1 MFIIFAF
8 REQSLYV
15 SCAVAVVLFIFFA
28 AVLFISF
35 RIRASYLAGI
45 AEDELEV
52 MVYDANHYLYRNT
65 DIVRESKTESRT
77 SMRQHEKLWL
87 FLDGGIFERWYQD
100 YFNKWAMMTILVLM
114 IAFLYA
120 VAPLAL
126 AIDGISVGL
135 YIALVASLTQLGNA
149 VISIADGIAVMLAS
163 VSKGLICQSFSISN
177 LRGRHIDT
185 MHKRY
190 PMKGP
195 ILRALS
201 AITSASRSRCT
212 KAATAKQSYT

>member
-65 DIVRESKTESRT
+65 GHCS
-77 SMRQHEKLWL
+77 
-87 FLDGGIFERWYQD
+87 GIE
-100 YFNKWAMMTILVLM
+100 
-114 IAFLYA
+114 
-120 VAPLAL
+120 
-126 AIDGISVGL
+126 DGIENVDETTRK
-135 YIALVASLTQLGNA
+135 IVA
-149 VISIADGIAVMLAS
+149 
-163 VSKGLICQSFSISN
+163 F
-177 LRGRHIDT
+177 
-185 MHKRY
+185 
-190 PMKGP
+190 
-195 ILRALS
+195 
-201 AITSASRSRCT
+201 
-212 KAATAKQSYT
+212 